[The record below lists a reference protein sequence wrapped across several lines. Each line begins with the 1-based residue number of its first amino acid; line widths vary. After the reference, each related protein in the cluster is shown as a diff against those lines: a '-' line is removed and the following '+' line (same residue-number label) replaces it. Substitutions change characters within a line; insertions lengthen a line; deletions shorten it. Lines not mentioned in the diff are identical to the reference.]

1 MLDRLLDHLDS
12 TGEQVISWQREL
24 TSRPALGPNNGGT
37 GEEAKAAWLAGE
49 LARLGLSDIRRH
61 DCPDSRVPCGFRPN
75 ISARVPGK
83 SSQTLWVIGH
93 MDVVPPGDLSLWDSP
108 PYELRVDGD
117 YIFGRGVEDNQ
128 QAIVSVMLAAQAL
141 LTHAVVPDL
150 SLGLLFVADEET
162 GMTYGLPHVMA
173 SAPDLI
179 RPDDMILVPD
189 MGNKNGS
196 MVEIA
201 EKSGLWLRFTV
212 LGKQCHASTPD
223 KGVNSLV
230 AASAC
235 ILELERLYRKFP
247 AKNPLFTPS
256 WSTFVPSKKEA
267 NVENV
272 NTLPGRD
279 VFYLDCRVL
288 PEYDLTEVETETHA
302 IADEIASRYNVT
314 ITIDAIFREQAPEPT
329 SPDAPVVRRLIRVL
343 DDLRGLEPQIC
354 GVGGLTV
361 STGLRRK
368 QRDTVVW
375 ATLMPN
381 AHAPNECSRI
391 SATIEDA
398 KVMLAMLFEQS
409 PE

>member
-1 MLDRLLDHLDS
+1 MLDLLLEHLDAA
-12 TGEQVISWQREL
+12 GEHVVSWQREL
-24 TSRPALGPNNGGT
+24 TARPAYGPDNNGV
-37 GEEAKAAWLAGE
+37 GEEAKALWLAGE
-49 LARLGLSDIRRH
+49 LAALGLSDLRRH

-83 SSQTLWVIGH
+83 SPRTLWIIGH
-93 MDVVPPGDLSLWDSP
+93 MDVVPPGDLSLWQSP
-108 PYELRVDGD
+108 PFELRVDGD
-117 YIFGRGVEDNQ
+117 YLYGRGVEDNQ
-128 QAIVSVMLAAQAL
+128 QAIVSAMLASEAL
-141 LTHAVVPDL
+141 IANKATPDL
-150 SLGLLFVADEET
+150 GLGLLFVADEET
-162 GMTYGLPHVMA
+162 GMTYGLPHVLK

-196 MVEIA
+196 MIEVA

-212 LGKQCHASTPD
+212 LGRQCHASTPD
-223 KGVNSLV
+223 QGKNSLI

-235 ILELERLYRKFP
+235 ILELERLYRVFRN
-247 AKNPLFTPS
+247 KNPLFTPA

-267 NVENV
+267 NVENI

-288 PEYDLTEVETETHA
+288 PEYDLGEVEKEA
-302 IADEIASRYNVT
+302 KSIANEVAGRYGVT
-314 ITIDAIFREQAPEPT
+314 ITIDAVLREQSPEPT
-329 SPDAPVVRRLIRVL
+329 PSDSPVVRRLIRAL
-343 DDLRGLEPQIC
+343 DDQRGLEPQIC

-361 STGLRRK
+361 SAALRRK
-368 QRDTVVW
+368 KMDTVVW

-398 KVMLAMLFEQS
+398 KVMLAMLFDERS
-409 PE
+409 